1 MTRRRDK
8 KLLPEVLPAPTTSR
22 ASGSPRQR
30 TLGHM
35 NRLLAMAATGAAL
48 GACEKPAPREQGSTI
63 VNVPQPTET
72 GSSVADDTPPPRD
85 SATPRPVD
93 PDPPDDPP
101 EPTGYA
107 VVDPMPPP
115 ARCAGLASTVTAK
128 TKWQSATLLQVD
140 LAAPRMQSA
149 NYVPSE
155 APQVW
160 GGKLKK
166 KTLTKTRVTLVIE
179 VPKNSTGVSASIAAI
194 CPSGAQHVSISITAP
209 GGGPIAKGTP
219 TSVYL
224 GDAW

>member
-8 KLLPEVLPAPTTSR
+8 KLMPEVLPAPTTAR
-22 ASGSPRQR
+22 PSGSPRQR

-35 NRLLAMAATGAAL
+35 NRLLAMAATGAVL

-63 VNVPQPTET
+63 VNVPQPKET
-72 GSSVADDTPPPRD
+72 GSADDETPPPRD
-85 SATPRPVD
+85 SASAPVA
-93 PDPPDDPP
+93 PDFESVPG
-101 EPTGYA
+101 EETTGYA

-140 LAAPRMQSA
+140 LGAPSMANAA
-149 NYVPSE
+149 YVPSE

-166 KTLTKTRVTLVIE
+166 KSLSKSRVTLVIE
-179 VPKNSTGVSASIAAI
+179 IAPNSAGVSATVAVT
-194 CPSGAQHVSISITAP
+194 CPAGAQHVSISITAP
-209 GGGPIAKGTP
+209 SGGPIAKGTP